1 MVYNVGRVSSMHKK
15 KKKKNRES
23 NFIAQT
29 IVFQLFQSK
38 ADIIGKITLY

>member
-1 MVYNVGRVSSMHKK
+1 MLGEFLPCTKKNKK
-15 KKKKNRES
+15 KTES

>member
-1 MVYNVGRVSSMHKK
+1 MLGEFLPCTKK
-15 KKKKNRES
+15 NKKKNRES